1 MYPAVAHL
9 VIARVHTDPHQKT
22 THVSGF
28 LIMFDQGNKKI
39 CYTIFMF
46 TKHQILFRI
55 AFFSALLLI
64 AHIFA
69 LKFSIYWTVEGYDS
83 VMHAFGGFIGSLMVI
98 YTLQKIGISPQTI
111 SKKVIL
117 LLFVMV
123 SVIAVG
129 SIWELWEI
137 FVGFTDPF
145 TDLVDT
151 ISDLIMDTIGS
162 IVGFIYYDKKLRPK
176 K

>member
-1 MYPAVAHL
+1 MKKYPILMRL
-9 VIARVHTDPHQKT
+9 V
-22 THVSGF
+22 
-28 LIMFDQGNKKI
+28 
-39 CYTIFMF
+39 
-46 TKHQILFRI
+46 LFC
-55 AFFSALLLI
+55 SLLLI
-64 AHIFA
+64 GHLVA

-98 YTLQKIGISPQTI
+98 YVLQKMGISPQ
-111 SKKVIL
+111 SLPKKIIL
-117 LLFVMV
+117 FLFVIV

-145 TDLVDT
+145 TDVVDT

-162 IVGFIYYDKKLRPK
+162 IIGFIYYDKKLRSK
-176 K
+176 E

>member
-1 MYPAVAHL
+1 MFKRHPIL
-9 VIARVHTDPHQKT
+9 IQIA
-22 THVSGF
+22 
-28 LIMFDQGNKKI
+28 
-39 CYTIFMF
+39 
-46 TKHQILFRI
+46 LF
-55 AFFSALLLI
+55 SLMLLI
-64 AHIFA
+64 GHIVA

-83 VMHAFGGFIGSLMVI
+83 IMHAFGGFIGALMVI
-98 YTLQKIGISPQTI
+98 YTLQKIGISPQTLP
-111 SKKVIL
+111 KKIIL
-117 LLFVMV
+117 LLFVMI

-162 IVGFIYYDKKLRPK
+162 VIGFIYYDKKLKSK

>member
-1 MYPAVAHL
+1 MVFC
-9 VIARVHTDPHQKT
+9 
-22 THVSGF
+22 S
-28 LIMFDQGNKKI
+28 
-39 CYTIFMF
+39 
-46 TKHQILFRI
+46 
-55 AFFSALLLI
+55 LLLI
-64 AHIFA
+64 GHLIA

-98 YTLQKIGISPQTI
+98 YVLQKIGISPQ
-111 SKKVIL
+111 SLPKKIIL
-117 LLFVMV
+117 FLFVV
-123 SVIAVG
+123 ISVIAVG

-162 IVGFIYYDKKLRPK
+162 IIGFIYYDKKLRSK
-176 K
+176 E

>member
-1 MYPAVAHL
+1 MRL
-9 VIARVHTDPHQKT
+9 V
-22 THVSGF
+22 
-28 LIMFDQGNKKI
+28 
-39 CYTIFMF
+39 
-46 TKHQILFRI
+46 
-55 AFFSALLLI
+55 FFCSLLLI
-64 AHIFA
+64 GHLVA

-98 YTLQKIGISPQTI
+98 YVLQKIGISPQ
-111 SKKVIL
+111 SLPKKIIL
-117 LLFVMV
+117 FLFVIV

-145 TDLVDT
+145 TDAVDT

-162 IVGFIYYDKKLRPK
+162 IIGFIYYDKKLRSK
-176 K
+176 E